1 MKKFF
6 FVCFLFL
13 CSEIFSVSL
22 PTGFRGIVLGMSF
35 DEVEAILQK
44 DFLFG
49 YRGQRD
55 ISLLPT
61 DNRLL
66 IETKGNSFLS
76 QCSFQFYEDK
86 LYTIILTC
94 NPQKMDYYSLYQ
106 TMSDKYGQENYLDTE
121 KIVWENESVIISLE
135 RPVSMKYV
143 DKKVF
148 EGLKKSEE
156 VQKTGEEILRK
167 QFLESF

>member
-1 MKKFF
+1 M
-6 FVCFLFL
+6 
-13 CSEIFSVSL
+13 
-22 PTGFRGIVLGMSF
+22 
-35 DEVEAILQK
+35 
-44 DFLFG
+44 
-49 YRGQRD
+49 
-55 ISLLPT
+55 
-61 DNRLL
+61 
-66 IETKGNSFLS
+66 S